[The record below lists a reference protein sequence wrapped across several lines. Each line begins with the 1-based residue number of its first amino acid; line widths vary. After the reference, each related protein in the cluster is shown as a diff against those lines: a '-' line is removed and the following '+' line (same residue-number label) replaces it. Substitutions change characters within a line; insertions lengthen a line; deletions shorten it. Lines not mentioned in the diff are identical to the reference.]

1 MYNVSLSLEEVNF
14 ILGVLG
20 KREFDEVAPLIIKI
34 RSQVIPQVQAAAQA
48 AEGAEASAEAS
59 AEAAAQ

>member
-1 MYNVSLSLEEVNF
+1 MYKIELSLEEVNF

-34 RSQVIPQVQAAAQA
+34 RSQVIPQVQAAAEAAQA
-48 AEGAEASAEAS
+48 AEGSAQP
-59 AEAAAQ
+59 EAAAE

>member
-1 MYNVSLSLEEVNF
+1 MYKMELALEEVNF

-34 RSQVIPQVQAAAQA
+34 RSQVIPQVQAAAAA
-48 AEGAEASAEAS
+48 AEAEAPSEAD
-59 AEAAAQ
+59 E

>member
-1 MYNVSLSLEEVNF
+1 MYKMELSLEEVNF

-48 AEGAEASAEAS
+48 AEAAGEGA
-59 AEAAAQ
+59 AEAAAE

>member
-1 MYNVSLSLEEVNF
+1 MYKIELSLEEVNF

-34 RSQVIPQVQAAAQA
+34 RGQVIPQVQAAAA
-48 AEGAEASAEAS
+48 AAEAEGAVAP
-59 AEAAAQ
+59 EAAGE